1 MVILAVHVLAVN
13 VSLPPSPYYF
23 MSKVSYTL
31 LIVLKVIKR
40 CVIHSRVLY
49 TLSVLF

>member
-13 VSLPPSPYYF
+13 VSLPPSPYYS
-23 MSKVSYTL
+23 MSKRVLYT
-31 LIVLKVIKR
+31 IDSVER